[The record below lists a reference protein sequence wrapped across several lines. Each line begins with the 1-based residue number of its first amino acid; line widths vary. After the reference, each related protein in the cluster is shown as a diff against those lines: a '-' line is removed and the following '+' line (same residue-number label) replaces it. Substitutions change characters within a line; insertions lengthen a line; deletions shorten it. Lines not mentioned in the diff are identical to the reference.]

1 MQRPMKWKPG
11 IVEVITLFETLVFL
25 EPAVRKPYLG
35 PSRSVLLHTSTFSPP
50 MTRILKPENPLTVKP
65 ETETPL
71 TGFCTALTRLC
82 SLTKSDRSRPLPA
95 TQMPAWLG
103 LLSSACGSIGP
114 AKLEHSF
121 STAGSG
127 GINVTPLPTREM
139 SSVLIKSC
147 SA

>member
-25 EPAVRKPYLG
+25 EPAVRRPYLG

-50 MTRILKPENPLTVKP
+50 MTRMLKPENPLTVKP
-65 ETETPL
+65 EIETPS

-82 SLTKSDRSRPLPA
+82 SLTNSDRSRPLPA
-95 TQMPAWLG
+95 TQMPAWLE
-103 LLSSACGSIGP
+103 LLSVGGLIGP
-114 AKLEHSF
+114 AKLVHSF

-127 GINVTPLPTREM
+127 GVKVTPLPTREIP
-139 SSVLIKSC
+139 SVLIKSC